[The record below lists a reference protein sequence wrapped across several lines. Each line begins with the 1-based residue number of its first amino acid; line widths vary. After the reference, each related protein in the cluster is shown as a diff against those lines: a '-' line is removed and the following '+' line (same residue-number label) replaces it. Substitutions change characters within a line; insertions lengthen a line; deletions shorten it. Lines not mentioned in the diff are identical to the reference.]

1 MITYSIR
8 HHTIYRYEFPVAVSH
23 HVARLKPLS
32 NYRQKTQSFELDI
45 APQPEG
51 LTERE
56 DFFGNVLH
64 QFSLQK
70 THQEL
75 AVEARSE
82 VIVDSPG
89 APLPELTATCS
100 EVRESVREGRT
111 EEAFGAQQFTYA
123 SPQVPILPE
132 LLEIAQE
139 HLHDEGNY
147 LSGALALAN
156 FIHEEFQ
163 FDPTATDVTTPVD
176 QVLKIR
182 RGVCQD
188 FAHLAIAALRAV
200 GLPVRYASGYILT
213 NPPPGQPRLEGAD
226 ASHAWISI
234 YDPDLGWIDIDPTNN
249 LVCGEQHVVIGY
261 GRDYGD
267 VSLVRGA
274 MTGGGRHTI
283 EVGVTVEPKEYV
295 GSLGDG

>member
-1 MITYSIR
+1 MITYCIR
-8 HHTIYRYEFPVAVSH
+8 HHTVYRYDFPVAVSH
-23 HVARLKPLS
+23 HVARLKPIT
-32 NYRQKTQSFELDI
+32 NYRQTTLSFELDI

-51 LTERE
+51 LTERR
-56 DFFGNVLH
+56 DFFGNTLH

-70 THQEL
+70 AHQEL
-75 AVEARSE
+75 AVEAVSE
-82 VIVDSPG
+82 VSVDSPG
-89 APLPELTATCS
+89 APLPELTATCR
-100 EVRESVREGRT
+100 EVREFLRENRT
-111 EEAFGAQQFTYA
+111 EEAFAAQQFTYA
-123 SPQVPILPE
+123 SPSIPLLPE
-132 LLEIAQE
+132 LLAIAE
-139 HLHDEGNY
+139 VHLPDDGNY
-147 LSGALALAN
+147 LNGALSLAN
-156 FIHEEFQ
+156 FIHTNFQ

-188 FAHLAIAALRAV
+188 FAHLAIATLRSV

-213 NPPPGQPRLEGAD
+213 DPPPGQPRLEGAD

-249 LVCGEQHVVIGY
+249 LVCNEQHVVIGY

-274 MTGGGRHTI
+274 ITGGGHHTI
-283 EVGVTVEPKEYV
+283 EVGVTVTPKADEAL
-295 GSLGDG
+295 LG

>member
-8 HHTIYRYEFPVAVSH
+8 HHTIYRYQFPVAMSH

-32 NYRQKTQSFELDI
+32 NFRQRTTSFELDI
-45 APQPEG
+45 APEPEAM
-51 LTERE
+51 TERE
-56 DFFGNVLH
+56 DFFGNATH

-82 VIVDSPG
+82 VQVDSPG
-89 APLPELTATCS
+89 APLPELTATCA
-100 EVRESVREGRT
+100 EVRAACRAARDNESF
-111 EEAFGAQQFTYA
+111 AAQQFTYA
-123 SPQVPILPE
+123 SPLIPLLPE
-132 LLEIAQE
+132 LQE
-139 HLHDEGNY
+139 LSAKFLPENAKY
-147 LSGALALAN
+147 LMGAMALSEYIHAN
-156 FIHEEFQ
+156 FE
-163 FDPTATDVTTPVD
+163 FDPTATDVTTPVE

-188 FAHLAIAALRAV
+188 FAQLAIAVLRAA

-234 YDPDLGWIDIDPTNN
+234 FDPDLGWIDIDPTNN
-249 LVCGEQHVVIGY
+249 LICGDQHIIVGY
-261 GRDYGD
+261 GRDYED

-274 MTGGGRHTI
+274 MTGGGRHSI
-283 EVGVTVEPKEYV
+283 NVGVTVAPKEDKAL
-295 GSLGDG
+295 LG